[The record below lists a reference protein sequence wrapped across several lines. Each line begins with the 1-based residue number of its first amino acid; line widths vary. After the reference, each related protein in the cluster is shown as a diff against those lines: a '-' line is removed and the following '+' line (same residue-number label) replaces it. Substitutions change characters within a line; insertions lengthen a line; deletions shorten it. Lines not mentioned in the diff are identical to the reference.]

1 MNQIKKLLIL
11 TSLLIS
17 GSLWAE
23 DKSFTFGVSCKIID
37 QEIMA
42 MEEGESKRYAGYKGK
57 PQIGEYFYLKF
68 EIEDAMVTPNFHI
81 HVEVGEDENKFTSF
95 SFPHSS
101 YEERITYTYSFRN
114 SDPLFTDSAS
124 FSSYLIKLD
133 SDMPIESDASLSMR
147 RYYKDDWNFSFN
159 RRHQG
164 EVQILHANCMNMPDD
179 YNLLLSRLEERHGKR
194 D

>member
-1 MNQIKKLLIL
+1 MKHLLIL

-37 QEIMA
+37 QEIME
-42 MEEGESKRYAGYKGK
+42 MEEGESKRYTGYKGK
-57 PQIGEYFYLKF
+57 PKIGEYFYLKF
-68 EIEDAMVTPNFHI
+68 EIIDAMVTPNFHI
-81 HVEVGEDENKFTSF
+81 YVEVGEDENKFTDF
-95 SFPHSS
+95 SLPHSS

-114 SDPLFTDSAS
+114 SDPLVVYSAS
-124 FSSYLIKLD
+124 FSSYLIRLD
-133 SDMPIESDASLSMR
+133 SELTIDSGVSLSMR

-159 RRHQG
+159 RRQQG
-164 EVQILHANCMNMPDD
+164 EVHILHANCMNMPDG